1 MLTKLHV
8 FAFFGLM
15 DISIIPVLELLIV
28 PIITIYYLIY
38 NKRKSITFVL
48 FLTFYSV
55 ADILHIIELDSN
67 SDLFYF
73 LISGLYVSAY
83 MFLLIEIIKNL
94 DLRVLYNKFLIQ
106 IIILLALVIY
116 LFTVLC
122 SIIDPILFE
131 TEYLSWVKFAEHFYN
146 LVLLLLLAV
155 SFLNYLEKDCRKSLL
170 LFIGCLA
177 ISNSEFIL
185 IGYYYLSDIEL
196 LNYIATLLNILAFVM
211 FYMQSNLENNP
222 PNKANVLA

>member
-116 LFTVLC
+116 LFTVL
-122 SIIDPILFE
+122 
-131 TEYLSWVKFAEHFYN
+131 
-146 LVLLLLLAV
+146 
-155 SFLNYLEKDCRKSLL
+155 
-170 LFIGCLA
+170 
-177 ISNSEFIL
+177 
-185 IGYYYLSDIEL
+185 
-196 LNYIATLLNILAFVM
+196 
-211 FYMQSNLENNP
+211 
-222 PNKANVLA
+222 

>member
-1 MLTKLHV
+1 MLTILNV

-28 PIITIYYLIY
+28 PIITMYYLIY
-38 NKRKSITFVL
+38 NKKKSMIFVL
-48 FLTFYSV
+48 FLIIYSI
-55 ADILHIIELDSN
+55 ADILHLIDLDSN

-73 LISGLYVSAY
+73 LISGLYISAY
-83 MFLLIEIIKNL
+83 ILLLIEIIKNL
-94 DLRVLYNKFLIQ
+94 NLRVLYSKFLIQ
-106 IIILLALVIY
+106 TVVLFALVIY

-122 SIIDPILFE
+122 SIIDPISFE
-131 TEYLSWVKFAEHFYN
+131 TDFLNGVKFAEHFYN

-155 SFLNYLEKDCRKSLL
+155 SFLNYLEKDSRKSLL

-177 ISNSEFIL
+177 ISNSEFLL

-196 LNYIATLLNILAFVM
+196 LNYIATFLNILAFVM
-211 FYMQSNLENNP
+211 FYMQSNLEDNS
-222 PNKANVLA
+222 PNSANVLA

>member
-83 MFLLIEIIKNL
+83 LFLLIEIIKNL

>member
-1 MLTKLHV
+1 
-8 FAFFGLM
+8 
-15 DISIIPVLELLIV
+15 
-28 PIITIYYLIY
+28 
-38 NKRKSITFVL
+38 
-48 FLTFYSV
+48 
-55 ADILHIIELDSN
+55 
-67 SDLFYF
+67 
-73 LISGLYVSAY
+73 
-83 MFLLIEIIKNL
+83 
-94 DLRVLYNKFLIQ
+94 
-106 IIILLALVIY
+106 
-116 LFTVLC
+116 
-122 SIIDPILFE
+122 LFE

>member
-1 MLTKLHV
+1 MLTILNV

-28 PIITIYYLIY
+28 PIITMYYLIY
-38 NKRKSITFVL
+38 NKKKSMVFVL
-48 FLTFYSV
+48 FLIFYSI
-55 ADILHIIELDSN
+55 ADILHLIDLDSN

-73 LISGLYVSAY
+73 LISGLYISAY
-83 MFLLIEIIKNL
+83 ILLLIEILKNL
-94 DLRVLYNKFLIQ
+94 NLRVLYKKFLIQ
-106 IIILLALVIY
+106 TVVLLALVIY

-122 SIIDPILFE
+122 SIIDPISFE
-131 TEYLSWVKFAEHFYN
+131 TEFLNGVKFAEHFYN

-155 SFLNYLEKDCRKSLL
+155 SFLNYLEKDSRKSLL

-177 ISNSEFIL
+177 ISNSEFLL

-196 LNYIATLLNILAFVM
+196 LNYIATFLNILAFVM
-211 FYMQSNLENNP
+211 FYMQSNLENDS
-222 PNKANVLA
+222 PNSANVLA